1 MHLIALFIL
10 LGVMLAGCSPKQR
23 HVEYNLP
30 LHFVEE
36 SSDKYIFEKI
46 GNVRPIA
53 LEEILLIPVVEDG
66 VINGVHV
73 KNAIG
78 SPVSYK
84 PGSTLDGL
92 VFRGID
98 RWGCRRYIA
107 IARGFYLTEVP
118 HAFFYTDVVSG
129 VRCKLVEV
137 TPLAVGADRDKYT
150 EALVRELR
158 SGAIDVG
165 QDVDLLQSNDYS
177 VIVRAATLTSWI
189 VMPLTGHRKGLVA
202 WGTPGKK
209 VHVCFSE
216 EDIRMVERYLKAP

>member
-1 MHLIALFIL
+1 
-10 LGVMLAGCSPKQR
+10 
-23 HVEYNLP
+23 VEYNLP